1 MNTRQKILK
10 TALKLLN
17 EKGVNQVSAKT
28 IAARMEISD
37 GNLRYYFRTKE
48 DILYALHL
56 DLVEQLS
63 QTYDQHQRNPATLSS
78 MYQALLDTFD
88 QFVAYRFLLLDFTEI
103 MRQYASIRNHYQA
116 LYRLRQQQFEQVIK
130 DLKLSGMLRNDVS
143 KQQYANLAAHFN
155 IVSDF
160 WLAHAE
166 ILYPEDATNHL
177 AHFAQVAFSLMV
189 PYLTKEGRKEY
200 DLLFA
205 TSQ

>member
-1 MNTRQKILK
+1 M
-10 TALKLLN
+10 
-17 EKGVNQVSAKT
+17 SAKT
-28 IAARMEISD
+28 IAARMKISD
-37 GNLRYYFRTKE
+37 GNLRYHFRTKE
-48 DILYALHL
+48 DILYALYL
-56 DLVEQLS
+56 DLVEQLN
-63 QTYDQHQRNPATLSS
+63 QAFDQHQRNPATLSS
-78 MYQALLDTFD
+78 MYQALHYTFD

-103 MRQYASIRNHYQA
+103 MRQYSSIRNHYQT
-116 LYRLRQQQFEQVIK
+116 LYRLRQQQFERVIE
-130 DLKLSGMLRNDVS
+130 DLKLSGTLRNDINI
-143 KQQYANLAAHFN
+143 QQYTNLAAHFN

>member
-17 EKGVNQVSAKT
+17 EHGVNQVSAKT
-28 IAARMEISD
+28 IAARMKISD
-37 GNLRYYFRTKE
+37 GNLRYHFRTKE
-48 DILYALHL
+48 DILYALYL
-56 DLVEQLS
+56 DLVKQLN
-63 QTYDQHQRNPATLSS
+63 QAFDQHQRNLATLSS
-78 MYQALLDTFD
+78 MYRALVYTFN
-88 QFVAYRFLLLDFTEI
+88 QFAAYRFLLLDFTEI
-103 MRQYASIRNHYQA
+103 MRQYSSIRNHYQT
-116 LYRLRQQQFEQVIK
+116 LYRLRQQQFERVIE
-130 DLKLSGMLRNDVS
+130 DLKLSGTLRNDIN
-143 KQQYANLAAHFN
+143 KQQYTNLAVHFN

>member
-1 MNTRQKILK
+1 M
-10 TALKLLN
+10 
-17 EKGVNQVSAKT
+17 SAKT
-28 IAARMEISD
+28 IAARMKISD

-48 DILYALHL
+48 DILYALYL
-56 DLVEQLS
+56 DLVEQLN
-63 QTYDQHQRNPATLSS
+63 QAFDQHQRNPATLSS
-78 MYQALLDTFD
+78 MYQALLYTFD

-116 LYRLRQQQFEQVIK
+116 LYQLRQQQFEQVIK
-130 DLKLSGMLRNDVS
+130 DLKLSGTLRNDVS

-160 WLAHAE
+160 WLTHAE
-166 ILYPEDATNHL
+166 ILYPKDATSHL
-177 AHFAQVAFSLMV
+177 AHFAQVTFSLMV

-205 TSQ
+205 AIQ